1 MTCPFFLFFDT
12 CQLLKFILIA
22 VWAIANAYWP
32 INFANMA
39 LGSVNKTSNFDDM
52 VLFTQQIIF
61 VLCWVIKSTKFC
73 YDVTDI
79 CDP

>member
-1 MTCPFFLFFDT
+1 
-12 CQLLKFILIA
+12 
-22 VWAIANAYWP
+22 
-32 INFANMA
+32 MA

-61 VLCWVIKSTKFC
+61 VLCRVIKSTKIC
-73 YDVTDI
+73 YDVTNI